1 MIAMNAPLHT
11 SPDAR
16 LSAADALSSL
26 SSLTAPREAVAR
38 RFVTPLWYKIVSFG
52 CTVVMTMLI
61 WALWGGLFDALT
73 NLQIVLGSAS
83 AQVPLVDLAVGGAVY
98 VVLFSIFGQLY
109 DRRRYSDIA
118 KGV

>member
-1 MIAMNAPLHT
+1 MIAMNTPLHT

-26 SSLTAPREAVAR
+26 TASREAVAR

-83 AQVPLVDLAVGGAVY
+83 ASSRSDWRSRSYSSCGWNAAASTGSPN
-98 VVLFSIFGQLY
+98 
-109 DRRRYSDIA
+109 RRRPRRGFTAS
-118 KGV
+118 